1 MLRTSSAEEDKSH
14 VLLSVAVI
22 GLQLSCGQ
30 STASCRTCCVCGGG
44 GGGGDGALF
53 CGSVVV

>member
-1 MLRTSSAEEDKSH
+1 MLGTGSAEEDKSH

-30 STASCRTCCVCGGG
+30 SSASCRTCCVCGGG
-44 GGGGDGALF
+44 GGDSALF